1 MRCRVMRL
9 MVMFDLPTLTSADRR
24 NYRQFRKALLNEGF
38 IMMQESIYT
47 CILIDKQAAKLLE
60 NRIAMLAPT
69 KGIIQ
74 SMIITEKQFTAMRFI
89 AGNENTEPE
98 NKFDRIVVI

>member
-1 MRCRVMRL
+1 MRL
-9 MVMFDLPTLTSADRR
+9 MVMFDLPTLTASDRR
-24 NYRQFRKALLNEGF
+24 NYRQFRKNLINEGF

-47 CILIDKQAAKLLE
+47 CVIIDKQAARLLD
-60 NRIAMLAPT
+60 NRITMYAPT

-74 SMIITEKQFTAMRFI
+74 SIIITEKQFEAIRFI
-89 AGNENTEPE
+89 AGDKNDEPE